1 MFQLQNKNTIKPIF
15 AQFDSNMLAN
25 LINFRRLEFADLM
38 INSNKIYLPFTE
50 VVTLFTSVVG
60 I

>member
-1 MFQLQNKNTIKPIF
+1 
-15 AQFDSNMLAN
+15 LAN

-50 VVTLFTSVVG
+50 VVTLFISVVG